1 VRRDLGVGRLEVSLR
16 VELDVAADAADAAG
30 AGSGAGTADGVRFR
44 AVVQLRS
51 LAAPTVF
58 TDAAELWA
66 GETAAPEAFGPHARA
81 DVHVA
86 LRRAA
91 RVWAPAERLLDA
103 VAPTGLDLSDAEA
116 GELLGGAAG
125 RLAAVGVVVHWPKEL
140 VRGLTARAY
149 LEPARESGGG
159 PATGTASSAPSFL
172 SAGGLVDFRWRVA
185 LGEETLSEAEVER
198 LVQAHRPVVRLRNR
212 WVVVDGELARR
223 LRTTRRGKAGS
234 LSGIEAL
241 GAALTGSVDVDG
253 EQVAVVAGGALEE
266 LRACIAEPEPA
277 GTSPVTGAAA
287 PAAADIA
294 AADLDPAA
302 ADPSADAG
310 RTALARADRLAPAAR
325 QDPADQDR
333 IGRLLPAPSGPPST
347 LVGTLRGYQLR
358 GVDWLD
364 RMTSLG
370 LGACLADDMGLGKT
384 VTLIA
389 LHLRRAQRPAAAGP
403 TLVVCPA
410 SLLGTWEREIRR
422 FAPTEPVHRFHG
434 AGRELDTACA
444 RGFVLTTYGTMRRDT
459 VRLGSAP
466 GAWWSP
472 TRPSTSRTPTRT
484 PRRPCA

>member
-1 VRRDLGVGRLEVSLR
+1 V
-16 VELDVAADAADAAG
+16 
-30 AGSGAGTADGVRFR
+30 
-44 AVVQLRS
+44 
-51 LAAPTVF
+51 
-58 TDAAELWA
+58 
-66 GETAAPEAFGPHARA
+66 
-81 DVHVA
+81 
-86 LRRAA
+86 
-91 RVWAPAERLLDA
+91 
-103 VAPTGLDLSDAEA
+103 
-116 GELLGGAAG
+116 
-125 RLAAVGVVVHWPKEL
+125 
-140 VRGLTARAY
+140 
-149 LEPARESGGG
+149 
-159 PATGTASSAPSFL
+159 
-172 SAGGLVDFRWRVA
+172 
-185 LGEETLSEAEVER
+185 
-198 LVQAHRPVVRLRNR
+198 
-212 WVVVDGELARR
+212 
-223 LRTTRRGKAGS
+223 
-234 LSGIEAL
+234 
-241 GAALTGSVDVDG
+241 
-253 EQVAVVAGGALEE
+253 